1 MIKSILLTAAV
12 AFALLISP
20 TFGGA
25 EETAPADEDQKTFYA
40 LGFLMSGNL
49 KAFDLTPV
57 ELESVQQGLA
67 DGASGKDPAVDP
79 SAYRDQLQKLSQQRS
94 AARASKEKEAGKAY
108 LATAAQAPGAEKT
121 ESGLIYTSV
130 QEGTGSQ
137 PATTDRVKV
146 HYTGKLLDGTVFD
159 SSVERGT
166 PATFPLNGVIPCWTE
181 GVQKM
186 KTGGK
191 ATLVCPSDIAYGD
204 RGAPPNI
211 QPGATLVFDVELI
224 EIVVLEKV
232 VTPEP
237 AK

>member
-1 MIKSILLTAAV
+1 M
-12 AFALLISP
+12 
-20 TFGGA
+20 
-25 EETAPADEDQKTFYA
+25 
-40 LGFLMSGNL
+40 
-49 KAFDLTPV
+49 
-57 ELESVQQGLA
+57 
-67 DGASGKDPAVDP
+67 
-79 SAYRDQLQKLSQQRS
+79 
-94 AARASKEKEAGKAY
+94 
-108 LATAAQAPGAEKT
+108 
-121 ESGLIYTSV
+121 
-130 QEGTGSQ
+130 
-137 PATTDRVKV
+137 